1 MTASE
6 AWLDDARSALERRIE
21 QSGATPDFLDVVS
34 RAHAL
39 DPKAVP
45 ESMLE
50 EADALAP
57 VFDLEEERERGA
69 DPDEQR
75 LDEWLGDVRT
85 AMDRRV
91 EARKYGPTP
100 ALVLPRRDRRM
111 VWWVGGA
118 VAAALALA
126 FAVVPMVTSMSLRT
140 ADPSEQALHIK
151 EAAGTTGEVQEQE
164 PAAEPIKPRRSRPA
178 VVEPEPEPEPIP
190 EVSEAEPE
198 PEPATTRKKP
208 RRDRFAALADR
219 AQTYWREGQRD
230 KAERLFVRI
239 TKEAGRSRAA
249 EMAYAD
255 LFTLAHQARDKNAQ
269 RKWWRAYLRR
279 FPHGRFADDSRA
291 GLCRSE
297 ASSKRNECWSEY
309 LHDFPRGSF
318 RAEAKA
324 ATQSGEG

>member
-6 AWLDDARSALERRIE
+6 AWLDDAREAIERRIDA
-21 QSGATPDFLDVVS
+21 SGATPDFLDVVT

-50 EADALAP
+50 QADALAP
-57 VFDLEEERERGA
+57 VIELDEERERGA

-75 LDEWLGDVRT
+75 LDEWLGDVRS

-100 ALVLPRRDRRM
+100 ALIVPRRDRRM

-118 VAAALALA
+118 VAAAVALA
-126 FAVVPMVTSMSLRT
+126 FAIVPMVNSMSLRT

-151 EAAGTTGEVQEQE
+151 ESSGTTGTVQEQE
-164 PAAEPIKPRRSRPA
+164 PAAEPLRPRRTRSP
-178 VVEPEPEPEPIP
+178 VVEPEPEPEPVP
-190 EVSEAEPE
+190 EVVEAEPE
-198 PEPATTRKKP
+198 PEPSSSRSRP

-230 KAERLFVRI
+230 EAQRVFVRI

-255 LFTLAHQARDKNAQ
+255 LFTLAHQARDEKAQ
-269 RKWWRAYLRR
+269 RRWWRAYLRR
-279 FPHGRFADDSRA
+279 FPHGRFADDARA

-297 ASSKRNECWSEY
+297 ASGKRTECWSEY

-324 ATQSGEG
+324 ATHDGE